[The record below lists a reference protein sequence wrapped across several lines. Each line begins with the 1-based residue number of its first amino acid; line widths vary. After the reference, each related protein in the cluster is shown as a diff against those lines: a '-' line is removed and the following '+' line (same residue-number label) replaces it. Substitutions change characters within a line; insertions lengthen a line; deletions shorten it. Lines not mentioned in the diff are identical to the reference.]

1 MSKEPKNLKAGE
13 APQAMT
19 PGAKRAGRGEYVFDL
34 LKVNQIMG
42 GPEYSPVYGG
52 CVEGDRIIVARMRA
66 PAGKMGDPHSHPN
79 EQWIYVLEGA
89 FEIRIDG
96 QIHKVGPGGLI
107 YVPAN
112 VIHQGGATSEGDAVF
127 FTCKDTSHGLHG
139 IKHSG

>member
-1 MSKEPKNLKAGE
+1 MGKDPKTLKTGGTD
-13 APQAMT
+13 QALT

-34 LKVNQIMG
+34 QRINQIMG

-52 CVEGDRIIVARMRA
+52 CVEGDRIIVAHMRA

-79 EQWIYVLEGA
+79 EQWIYVLEGF

-96 QIHKVGPGGLI
+96 QTHKVGPGGLI

-112 VIHQGGATSEGDAVF
+112 MIHQGGATGEGDAVF
-127 FTCKDTSHGLHG
+127 FTCKDSSHGLHG
-139 IKHSG
+139 IKHRG